1 MKTFFQM
8 ASRILIG
15 LLIALLLLEA
25 TLQIGALLVKENAWR
40 AKAHWLTGHVR
51 VLALGDSNTYG
62 LYLPAEQSYPTQLE
76 QQWNAK
82 HPDLPIEMI
91 NLGYPGTNSFR
102 LLANLPDILDTFKPD
117 LVLLM
122 IGFNDFWTP
131 VENIAALRTPSW
143 TEKIL
148 YHSRVYKL
156 GYMLWQNYVA
166 KQQVASTTVDTG
178 ERMLGGL
185 SGVNLSAAETRS
197 IEQETG
203 IALADIESGK
213 IDIAN
218 NPQLKTKLETALQ
231 HVMDERKK
239 NGAKPDILNTV
250 KVGDKTFSLGIADG
264 AMAGNSRQME
274 TNLMS
279 MLDLL
284 HAHNTPYFLLNYPS
298 NHSYYPAA
306 NRKIQKV
313 AEQTHSRFI
322 GLDNTFTP
330 ECRNQPET
338 CPELFFYDG
347 HATAKGNAAVS
358 ATVLQALDNYFGVTS
373 TSPAP

>member
-1 MKTFFQM
+1 MKTALRYVSTF
-8 ASRILIG
+8 LIG
-15 LLIALLLLEA
+15 LLIVLLLLEVI
-25 TLQIGALLVKENAWR
+25 LQAGALLVKENAWR

-62 LYLPAEQSYPTQLE
+62 LYLPAEESYPAQLE
-76 QQWNAK
+76 KQWNAQ

-131 VENIAALRTPSW
+131 VETITTLRTPSW

-156 GYMLWQNYVA
+156 GYMLWQNYFA
-166 KQQVASTTVDTG
+166 KQHAAPVDTG

-185 SGVNLSAAETRS
+185 SGVNLSAAEIRS

-203 IALADIESGK
+203 LALADIETGK
-213 IDIAN
+213 VDVAN
-218 NPQLKTKLETALQ
+218 NAELKTKLETALRQ
-231 HVMDERKK
+231 VMDERKQHA
-239 NGAKPDILNTV
+239 AKPDILNTV
-250 KVGDKTFSLGIADG
+250 KVGEKTFSLGIAEG
-264 AMAGNSRQME
+264 AMAGNSKQME
-274 TNLMS
+274 QNLMA
-279 MLDLL
+279 MLELL
-284 HAHNTPYFLLNYPS
+284 RAHNMPYFLLDYPS
-298 NHSYYPAA
+298 NHGYYPAA

-322 GLDNTFTP
+322 RLDNTFTP
-330 ECRNQPET
+330 ECRNKPES

-358 ATVLQALDNYFGVTS
+358 ATVIKSLNDYFGKN
-373 TSPAP
+373 